1 MRKLALIVG
10 LVLAAI
16 LAPGAGAGIDV
27 AITAPVAGAHSLSG
41 VVPVMISASADAGI
55 YSVQLEVDG
64 VPYGIPDSSPIG
76 PYQYEIDWD
85 TGGITPGDHTLTV
98 LATDWSQIG
107 GGARLASGSVTVDV
121 GPPYPTVSLT
131 APLAY
136 TFVKGTVQLA
146 ASATGGFG
154 STTVGYAV
162 DLAPLPSSSWNT
174 ANVSDGSHIVAATAT
189 DGRGKTATASVPVT
203 VDNTP
208 PSTSMLSPTA
218 NTFATGSLA
227 ASALASDAYGV
238 QSVQFMIDGA
248 SVGAALTA
256 PDGGSGYT
264 YSQTLSLGGLAKG
277 THTLTAVAVDQAGNA
292 ASSAPVSFTVGIQ
305 PLAATISAPPDWTF
319 AKKTVAIG
327 IGIVGGAAPYSSQL
341 YVDGK
346 ASGAPVTTTPG
357 SISWDTSKVPDGSHT
372 ISVAVTDSSHTT
384 VSTATVHQTVD
395 NTPAVG
401 VMYQPAQGA
410 RVNGPITIQVHA
422 SDANGVASVRFSVD
436 GTPIGA
442 LLTQPD
448 SGQFYLF
455 SVSFDVSVLT
465 AGTHQVAATV
475 IDNAGNVTIAAPVA
489 ITTGPLQYLPVLNYH
504 GIDVVPP
511 DAYELTLAQADQQ
524 LAYLKA
530 NGYQSVTLEQYQQW
544 LGGADIGVPKPVL
557 ITVDDALTDQL
568 AWDALLQKYGFKA
581 ILFVITGFADET
593 TPGDVDPQNHMSWS
607 TIQSLAANG
616 RWEIAFHAGR
626 YGHGDSYDTDGR
638 IGTQSYT
645 SACPY
650 FYTCL
655 SQSTSGRGR
664 TRQTTIETVAAYKTA
679 VTSEVTQGMTE
690 LKQKVPT
697 ASFVAWAAPFNDAGQ
712 WTTFYN
718 DPSGQV
724 QSWLPGFM
732 AARFPIT
739 FIQTDPTVYGQASG
753 LVGSLTSYGRHYR
766 LEVRTDTTLAQYAA
780 ALTGPAF
787 AR

>member
-1 MRKLALIVG
+1 MRKFALIVA
-10 LVLAAI
+10 LLLAAI
-16 LAPGAGAGIDV
+16 VAPGAGAAIDV
-27 AITAPVAGAHSLSG
+27 AITAPAAGAHSLSG
-41 VVPVMISASADAGI
+41 VVPVLISASADQGI

-64 VPYGIPDSSPIG
+64 VPYGIPDSSPTG

-85 TGGITPGDHTLTV
+85 TRGIPSGDHTLTV
-98 LATDWSQIG
+98 LATDWSQLG
-107 GGARLASGSVTVDV
+107 GGARLASNPVTVDV
-121 GPPYPTVSLT
+121 GPAYPTISLT

-136 TFVKGTVQLA
+136 TLVNGTVQIA
-146 ASATGGFG
+146 AFATGGYG

-162 DLAPLPSSSWNT
+162 DLAALPSSTWNT
-174 ANVSDGSHIVAATAT
+174 ASVPDGSHMVMATAT
-189 DGRGKTATASVPVT
+189 DARGKTSTASVPVT

-208 PSTSMLSPTA
+208 PTTSLVSPGA
-218 NTFATGSLA
+218 STFATGSLA

-238 QSVQFMIDGA
+238 QSVRFKIDGVSMGTA
-248 SVGAALTA
+248 MTA

-264 YSQTLSLGGLAKG
+264 YSQTLSLGGLANG
-277 THTLTAVAVDQAGNA
+277 AHTLTEVATDRAGNIA
-292 ASSAPVSFTVGIQ
+292 TSAPVSFTVGVQ
-305 PLAATISAPPDWTF
+305 PLVATFSSPLDWTF
-319 AKKTVAIG
+319 ATKTVPVAID
-327 IGIVGGAAPYSSQL
+327 IVGGTAPYSSQL

-346 ASGAPVTTTPG
+346 ASGASVTTTPG
-357 SISWDTSKVPDGSHT
+357 SISWDTSKVGDGSHT
-372 ISVAVTDSSHTT
+372 ISVAVTDSNHSTAA
-384 VSTATVHQTVD
+384 TATVHQTVD
-395 NTPAVG
+395 NTPAAA
-401 VMYQPAQGA
+401 VMFQPAQGA
-410 RVNGPITIQVHA
+410 RVNGLITIQVHA
-422 SDANGVASVRFSVD
+422 SDANGVRSVRFSID
-436 GTPIGA
+436 GAPIGA
-442 LLTQPD
+442 LLTNPD
-448 SGQFYLF
+448 TGQLYLY
-455 SVSFDVSVLT
+455 SMSLDVSVLA
-465 AGTHQVAATV
+465 AGTHQVSATV
-475 IDNAGNVTIAAPVA
+475 IDNAGNVTSAAPVA

-504 GIDVVPP
+504 GIDVVPS
-511 DAYELTLAQADQQ
+511 DAYELTQAQADQQ
-524 LAYLKA
+524 FAYLKA

-544 LGGADIGVPKPVL
+544 LAGVDIGVTKPVL

-568 AWDALLQKYGFKA
+568 AWDSLLQKYGFKA
-581 ILFVITGFADET
+581 VLFVITGFVDET

-616 RWEIAFHAGR
+616 RWEIAFHAGQ

-650 FYTCL
+650 FYSCL
-655 SQSTSGRGR
+655 SRSTTGRGR
-664 TRQTTIETVAAYKTA
+664 TRQTTVETVAAYKTA
-679 VTSEVTQGMTE
+679 VTDEVTQGMAE
-690 LKQKVPT
+690 LRQKIPA

-732 AARFPIT
+732 ASRFPIT

-766 LEVRTDTTLAQYAA
+766 LEVRTDTTMGQYTA

>member
-1 MRKLALIVG
+1 M
-10 LVLAAI
+10 
-16 LAPGAGAGIDV
+16 
-27 AITAPVAGAHSLSG
+27 
-41 VVPVMISASADAGI
+41 
-55 YSVQLEVDG
+55 
-64 VPYGIPDSSPIG
+64 
-76 PYQYEIDWD
+76 
-85 TGGITPGDHTLTV
+85 
-98 LATDWSQIG
+98 
-107 GGARLASGSVTVDV
+107 
-121 GPPYPTVSLT
+121 
-131 APLAY
+131 
-136 TFVKGTVQLA
+136 
-146 ASATGGFG
+146 
-154 STTVGYAV
+154 
-162 DLAPLPSSSWNT
+162 
-174 ANVSDGSHIVAATAT
+174 
-189 DGRGKTATASVPVT
+189 
-203 VDNTP
+203 
-208 PSTSMLSPTA
+208 
-218 NTFATGSLA
+218 
-227 ASALASDAYGV
+227 
-238 QSVQFMIDGA
+238 
-248 SVGAALTA
+248 
-256 PDGGSGYT
+256 
-264 YSQTLSLGGLAKG
+264 
-277 THTLTAVAVDQAGNA
+277 
-292 ASSAPVSFTVGIQ
+292 
-305 PLAATISAPPDWTF
+305 
-319 AKKTVAIG
+319 
-327 IGIVGGAAPYSSQL
+327 
-341 YVDGK
+341 
-346 ASGAPVTTTPG
+346 TTTPG
-357 SISWDTSKVPDGSHT
+357 SISWDTSKVADGSHT

-384 VSTATVHQTVD
+384 ASTATVHQTVD
-395 NTPAVG
+395 NTPAAA
-401 VMYQPAQGA
+401 VMYQPAQGS

-442 LLTQPD
+442 LLTKPD
-448 SGQFYLF
+448 TGQLYLY
-455 SVSFDVSVLT
+455 SASFDVSVLT
-465 AGTHQVAATV
+465 AGTHQVSATV
-475 IDNAGNVTIAAPVA
+475 IDNAGNVTAAAPVA

-504 GIDVVPP
+504 GIDAVPS

-544 LGGADIGVPKPVL
+544 LTGADIGVPKPVL

-581 ILFVITGFADET
+581 VLFVITGFADET

-655 SQSTSGRGR
+655 SQSTTGRGR

-679 VTSEVTQGMTE
+679 VTSEVTQGMAE

-724 QSWLPGFM
+724 QGWLPGFI
-732 AARFPIT
+732 ASRFPIT

-766 LEVRTDTTLAQYAA
+766 LEVRTDTTIVQYAA